1 MAEHRDGVRL
11 VQVVCLIRPCSLY
24 FRHEIKKR
32 NKILGASGAEWSQGR
47 GKVVSVRIQFLFV
60 FFLFLGLGCATPAPK
75 PEPVPMPISVEEAK
89 RASEASNA
97 PAEKI
102 YKRKVAVGRF
112 SNETNYGRGLL
123 VDADLD
129 PLGKQA
135 SDVLA
140 TQLQR
145 SGRFIVFER
154 PDMSK
159 IQREQV
165 LSGEG
170 GLVGVDALI
179 VGSVTEFG
187 RSLAGKKGFLSSTKQ
202 QLAHAKVNLR
212 LIDVSTGRV
221 FLAADGT
228 GESVYESGEI
238 AGYGSAAAY
247 DSTLNEKA
255 ISAAIAD
262 VMTEVVNEIEARPWR
277 TYVLAVESGA
287 IYIAGGSRQGLSSGD
302 ELSVM
307 RQGRTID
314 SPQTGLPIELPGT
327 EVARIQVGSHF
338 GDDETTEGSI
348 CSVVS
353 GSVEGISLEALYVI
367 ELKE

>member
-1 MAEHRDGVRL
+1 MKKQACFIFL
-11 VQVVCLIRPCSLY
+11 TFSL
-24 FRHEIKKR
+24 
-32 NKILGASGAEWSQGR
+32 
-47 GKVVSVRIQFLFV
+47 
-60 FFLFLGLGCATPAPK
+60 LGLGCATPTPPSK
-75 PEPVPMPISVEEAK
+75 PIQMPVTLKEASQ
-89 RASEASNA
+89 ASERANTA
-97 PAEKI
+97 EEKI

-159 IQREQV
+159 VQREQA
-165 LSGEG
+165 LSGG
-170 GLVGVDALI
+170 GDLVGVDALI

-187 RSLAGKKGFLSSTKQ
+187 RSLAGKKGFLSSTKK
-202 QLAHAKVNLR
+202 QLARAKVNLR

-228 GESVYESGEI
+228 GESIYESGEI

-277 TYVLAVESGA
+277 TYVLAVESDTV
-287 IYIAGGSRQGLSSGD
+287 YIAGGTRQGLAVGD
-302 ELSVM
+302 ELSVI
-307 RQGRTID
+307 RQGREIE
-314 SPQTGLPIELPGT
+314 SPQTGLLIELPGT
-327 EVARIQVGSHF
+327 EVARIQIGSHF
-338 GDDETTEGSI
+338 GDDEITEGSI
-348 CSVVS
+348 CSVKS
-353 GSVEGISLEALYVI
+353 GSVEGLSLDTLYVI
-367 ELKE
+367 EPKE

>member
-1 MAEHRDGVRL
+1 VL
-11 VQVVCLIRPCSLY
+11 VVSNRQRGEQAQKAKVVCMK
-24 FRHEIKKR
+24 FR
-32 NKILGASGAEWSQGR
+32 LLLP
-47 GKVVSVRIQFLFV
+47 VFL
-60 FFLFLGLGCATPAPK
+60 LAGMGCATAAPK
-75 PEPVPMPISVEEAK
+75 PEPIPMPVSIGEAK
-89 RASEASNA
+89 RAHAEANS
-97 PAEKI
+97 PAVKS

-154 PDMSK
+154 PDLSK

-170 GLVGVDALI
+170 NLVGVDALI

-187 RSLAGKKGFLSSTKQ
+187 RSLSGKKGFLSSTKQ

-212 LIDVSTGRV
+212 LIDVKTGRV

-228 GESVYESGEI
+228 GESVYESGEV

-255 ISAAIAD
+255 ISAAISD
-262 VMTEVVNEIEARPWR
+262 VMTEVVNEMEGRPWR
-277 TYVLAVESGA
+277 TYVLAFEDSMV
-287 IYIAGGSRQGLSSGD
+287 YIAGGSRQGLAAGD

-307 RQGRTID
+307 RQGKRIT

-327 EVARIQVGSHF
+327 EIARLRVESHF
-338 GDDETTEGSI
+338 GDDETSEGSI
-348 CSVVS
+348 CSTVD
-353 GSVEGISLEALYVI
+353 GTIEGIPLKSLYVI
-367 ELKE
+367 EPKE